1 MEKDKGLIHVY
12 FGNGKGKTIAAM
24 GLCVRAAGYGY
35 RVLIYQFMKDNK
47 TSERNILKLSENIT
61 LLPGLEKEKFSA
73 YLTEEERKAGKKCFT
88 PVNLKG

>member
-12 FGNGKGKTIAAM
+12 FGNGKGKTTAAM

-61 LLPGLEKEKFSA
+61 LSLIHI
-73 YLTEEERKAGKKCFT
+73 
-88 PVNLKG
+88 